1 MHQNLYLQVLVAF
14 EKDGLDDKN
23 SSFSS
28 LWGAVKREIKK
39 ERAYKH
45 KRWKLRDV
53 CASGDVKL

>member
-1 MHQNLYLQVLVAF
+1 MAF